1 MRDAGN
7 QTRTAGFTCT
17 SVHLHERACGRAVE
31 LSRTVPG
38 SPGAR
43 SNHNFLVFEAVGFL
57 KTIKAKTMKRR
68 DFVKTAA
75 AGAAAGAV
83 PGLAGAPSA
92 HAARAA
98 AAPAV
103 HTRATRP
110 VLVADVSSIRY
121 RNGGPESA
129 IERAFRGIT
138 EGEDVLDACVAG
150 VNIPEMDPDER
161 GIGYGG
167 LPNADGVVQLDSCLM
182 HGPRRWAGGVAGL
195 EGVKTPSLVAK
206 AVAELTDHHLVVGE
220 GAREFARGLGFEI
233 HDDLNTEASR
243 ALWLEWR
250 RRVDPDHWLDP
261 EERLR
266 GAGRPGEDTGPEAA
280 GLGRSGRA
288 PRPDPARAVRLRR
301 FHEASLAAGL
311 SMVDDGLVDPDS
323 FWGTTS
329 LEAVSP
335 DGDICGV
342 TTTSGLSWKIP
353 GRAGDS
359 PILGA
364 GQYVDNDVGA
374 AGSTGRGEANLYNLS
389 CFLIVEFMRQGMAPL
404 DAGMAALERVRGNT
418 VESRLLN
425 SRGLPAFDLRF
436 FVVNK
441 AGEYAGAAMYGSSE
455 SAFAVCDEN
464 GAREEPLEGLLE
476 GSPRD

>member
-1 MRDAGN
+1 
-7 QTRTAGFTCT
+7 
-17 SVHLHERACGRAVE
+17 
-31 LSRTVPG
+31 
-38 SPGAR
+38 
-43 SNHNFLVFEAVGFL
+43 
-57 KTIKAKTMKRR
+57 MKRR

-75 AGAAAGAV
+75 GGMAVGAV
-83 PGLAGAPSA
+83 ADLAAPPGLAAS
-92 HAARAA
+92 RS
-98 AAPAV
+98 APAV
-103 HTRATRP
+103 RTRATRP

-138 EGEDVLDACVAG
+138 EGEDILDACVAG
-150 VNIPEMDPDER
+150 VNIPELDPEER

-195 EGVKTPSLVAK
+195 EGVKTPSVVAR
-206 AVAELTDHHLVVGE
+206 AVAELTDHHLLVGK
-220 GAREFARGLGFEI
+220 GAQEFARALGFEI
-233 HDDLNTEASR
+233 HDDLNTENSR

-250 RRVDPDHWLDP
+250 RRVDPGHWLDP
-261 EERLR
+261 AERLR
-266 GAGRPGEDTGPEAA
+266 GGRRPGEDTDPD
-280 GLGRSGRA
+280 A
-288 PRPDPARAVRLRR
+288 PRGRRGPGELQHPDAIRR
-301 FHEASLAAGL
+301 FNDAALAAGL
-311 SMVDDGLVDPDS
+311 SMVDDGLIDPDS

-389 CFLIVEFMRQGMAPL
+389 CFMIVEFMRQGMSPR
-404 DAGMAALERVRGNT
+404 DAGMAVLRRVRDNT
-418 VESRLLN
+418 VEARLQN
-425 SRGLPAFDLRF
+425 SRGLPGFDLRF
-436 FVVNK
+436 FVLNK
-441 AGEYAGAAMYGSSE
+441 SGEYAGVAMYGSAE

-464 GAREEPLEGLLE
+464 GAREEPIEGLLE

>member
-1 MRDAGN
+1 
-7 QTRTAGFTCT
+7 
-17 SVHLHERACGRAVE
+17 
-31 LSRTVPG
+31 
-38 SPGAR
+38 
-43 SNHNFLVFEAVGFL
+43 
-57 KTIKAKTMKRR
+57 MKRR
-68 DFVKTAA
+68 DFVRTAA
-75 AGAAAGAV
+75 AGLAVPAAA
-83 PGLAGAPSA
+83 
-92 HAARAA
+92 RTN
-98 AAPAV
+98 APAV

-110 VLVADVSSIRY
+110 VLVADLSSIRF

-138 EGEDVLDACVAG
+138 QGEDILDACVAG
-150 VNIPEMDPDER
+150 VNIPELDPEER

-182 HGPRRWAGGVAGL
+182 HGPRKWAGGVAGL

-206 AVAELTDHHLVVGE
+206 AVAELTDHHLIVGR
-220 GAREFARGLGFEI
+220 GAQDFARALGFEI

-250 RRVDPDHWLDP
+250 RRVDPGHWLDP
-261 EERLR
+261 EERRR
-266 GAGRPGEDTGPEAA
+266 GVGGA
-280 GLGRSGRA
+280 S
-288 PRPDPARAVRLRR
+288 RLRD
-301 FHEASLAAGL
+301 FHDAALAAGL
-311 SMVDDGLVDPDS
+311 SMVDDGLIDPDS

-389 CFLIVEFMRQGMAPL
+389 CFMIVEFMRQGMSPK
-404 DAGMAALERVRGNT
+404 DAGMAVLRRVRDNT
-418 VESRLLN
+418 VESRLRN
-425 SRGLPAFDLRF
+425 SRGLPSFDLRF
-436 FVVNK
+436 FVLNK
-441 AGEYAGAAMYGSSE
+441 AGEYAGVAMYGAAE